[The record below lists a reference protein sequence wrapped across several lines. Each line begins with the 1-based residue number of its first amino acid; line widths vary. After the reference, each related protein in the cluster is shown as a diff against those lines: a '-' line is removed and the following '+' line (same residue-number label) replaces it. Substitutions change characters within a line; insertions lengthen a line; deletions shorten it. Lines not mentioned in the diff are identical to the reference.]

1 MLNNDH
7 VLRAGGLIDLLL
19 HGHALDDIEEPDQS
33 RLLRDDGHIVCIPLD
48 EHVALLDHS
57 TIGNGD
63 NGADHDGM
71 RVEFLAVRSEQ
82 ADSTV
87 LIQNDV
93 VAIAQRHDA
102 QIIVPNLRIL
112 LGLDLR
118 LLVSTGG
125 DAADVEGTHGELRS
139 RFTDGLGCD
148 DANGFALLDQHTG
161 SQMATIALGADA
173 YLGFAGQHR
182 TDLHLLETGAV
193 NRAGLD
199 LVEFLASANQAVLEV
214 GGIIDVFGGIT
225 ADDALTDLHHFFLA
239 LVNRLNGD
247 AGARAAI
254 LVANNHVLRCIDQL
268 TGHVPG
274 VGSLER
280 SIGKTLTGAV
290 RRDEVLQNGQTL
302 AEARKNRL
310 FDNLTARLGHQT
322 TQTGQLTDLCLVT
335 SGARIHHQANR
346 VVLLL
351 ALVGVQRLEHHRT
364 DLIGTMGPDIDH
376 LVVAFLVGD
385 DALLV
390 LLLDLTDLVKRLLDL
405 LLLLSRN
412 DHVVDTDR
420 NTCTGRLLESDFFQ
434 LVEGGDCALVADSLI
449 AVENEVTQL
458 ALAHHDV
465 GEAQLGRPDLRED
478 HATHGGLNDAVGR
491 IAVDRL
497 LAEVRILET
506 HTIVGLQ
513 GTIHLGEDDFFFG
526 TAQNDAFA
534 LLAGLA
540 RFGSEVIATQGNVL
554 SRRHDRLA
562 ARRAENVQRRHHE
575 EAGLQLSFDR

>member
-1 MLNNDH
+1 M
-7 VLRAGGLIDLLL
+7 
-19 HGHALDDIEEPDQS
+19 
-33 RLLRDDGHIVCIPLD
+33 
-48 EHVALLDHS
+48 
-57 TIGNGD
+57 
-63 NGADHDGM
+63 
-71 RVEFLAVRSEQ
+71 
-82 ADSTV
+82 
-87 LIQNDV
+87 
-93 VAIAQRHDA
+93 
-102 QIIVPNLRIL
+102 
-112 LGLDLR
+112 
-118 LLVSTGG
+118 
-125 DAADVEGTHGELRS
+125 
-139 RFTDGLGCD
+139 
-148 DANGFALLDQHTG
+148 
-161 SQMATIALGADA
+161 
-173 YLGFAGQHR
+173 
-182 TDLHLLETGAV
+182 
-193 NRAGLD
+193 
-199 LVEFLASANQAVLEV
+199 
-214 GGIIDVFGGIT
+214 
-225 ADDALTDLHHFFLA
+225 
-239 LVNRLNGD
+239 
-247 AGARAAI
+247 
-254 LVANNHVLRCIDQL
+254 
-268 TGHVPG
+268 
-274 VGSLER
+274 
-280 SIGKTLTGAV
+280 

-310 FDNLTARLGHQT
+310 FDDLTARLGHQT
-322 TQTGQLTDLCLVT
+322 TQTGQLTYLCLVT
-335 SGARIHHQANR
+335 AGTRIHHQANR

-364 DLIGTMGPDIDH
+364 DLIGTVGPDIDH

-420 NTCTGRLLESDFFQ
+420 NTRTGRLLESDFFQ
-434 LVEGGDCALVADSLI
+434 LVEGSDCALVADSLI

-458 ALAHHDV
+458 ALANHDI

-478 HATHGGLNDAVGR
+478 HATHGGLDDVVSR
-491 IAVDRL
+491 IAIDRL

-575 EAGLQLSFDR
+575 EAGLQLGFDRQRHVHGHLVAVEVRVIGGANQRMDSDSFAFDEDRLERLHRKTVQCRSPVEQHRMPAGHLFEDIPDLLGLTLDHLLGRADRVDVAEFFQAANDEGLEEHQRHFLG